1 MCDKIF
7 DSMTGSIEYQK
18 NSGKD
23 VYEHFLPDF
32 LCFEISAV
40 KSREIIILKEKM
52 CLDLSTY

>member
-1 MCDKIF
+1 
-7 DSMTGSIEYQK
+7 MTGTIEYQK
-18 NSGKD
+18 ISGKD

-52 CLDLSTY
+52 CLYLSTFK